1 MNYDQECKL
10 EIKVVLDQT
19 LLPGKATQSSNTW
32 VNRAVNQ
39 YVFIIYSKGGLRA
52 IPEQIWL

>member
-1 MNYDQECKL
+1 MNYDQECKP

-19 LLPGKATQSSNTW
+19 LLPGKATQSRNTL
-32 VNRAVNQ
+32 VTRAVNQ

-52 IPEQIWL
+52 IPEQIEL